1 MKASKKSIGMN
12 DYKEI
17 GGLSYANS
25 KTGQNKKEWTDG
37 KRFDCHGRFRC
48 AIDGLLYD
56 RGRIICR
63 HSDSHFL
70 FFYWGRLASRASIF
84 TASCKSAEALTIIGV
99 IISLLSLIMGMHWG
113 MCVGGLIG
121 AFLADMIA
129 GAKNYRSKKLNI
141 LSYIVYSFGP
151 MGTYIAYFADP
162 EGWASTMLQNGT
174 TQEYIN
180 AMNNAAAWWVLII
193 MIVGTA
199 LIAWLS
205 GLVGCKLLRKQ
216 FEKAGITA

>member
-70 FFYWGRLASRASIF
+70 GSPS
-84 TASCKSAEALTIIGV
+84 
-99 IISLLSLIMGMHWG
+99 
-113 MCVGGLIG
+113 
-121 AFLADMIA
+121 
-129 GAKNYRSKKLNI
+129 
-141 LSYIVYSFGP
+141 
-151 MGTYIAYFADP
+151 
-162 EGWASTMLQNGT
+162 
-174 TQEYIN
+174 
-180 AMNNAAAWWVLII
+180 
-193 MIVGTA
+193 
-199 LIAWLS
+199 
-205 GLVGCKLLRKQ
+205 
-216 FEKAGITA
+216 

>member
-1 MKASKKSIGMN
+1 MN
-12 DYKEI
+12 DYTEI

-56 RGRIICR
+56 RGRIICC
-63 HSDSHFL
+63 HSDSYFYFSIGAALLPGPVFL
-70 FFYWGRLASRASIF
+70 LLLAKVPKRWG
-84 TASCKSAEALTIIGV
+84 LTIIGV

-129 GAKNYRSKKLNI
+129 GTKNYRSK
-141 LSYIVYSFGP
+141 S
-151 MGTYIAYFADP
+151 
-162 EGWASTMLQNGT
+162 
-174 TQEYIN
+174 
-180 AMNNAAAWWVLII
+180 
-193 MIVGTA
+193 
-199 LIAWLS
+199 
-205 GLVGCKLLRKQ
+205 
-216 FEKAGITA
+216 

>member
-1 MKASKKSIGMN
+1 MN
-12 DYKEI
+12 DYTEI

-56 RGRIICR
+56 RGRIICC
-63 HSDSHFL
+63 HSDSYFYFSIGAALLPGPVFL
-70 FFYWGRLASRASIF
+70 LLLAKVPKRWG
-84 TASCKSAEALTIIGV
+84 LTIIGV

-129 GAKNYRSKKLNI
+129 GTKNYRSKKLNI
-141 LSYIVYSFGP
+141 LAYIVYSLDQWEP
-151 MGTYIAYFADP
+151 I
-162 EGWASTMLQNGT
+162 L
-174 TQEYIN
+174 
-180 AMNNAAAWWVLII
+180 LIL
-193 MIVGTA
+193 
-199 LIAWLS
+199 LIQKDGQVPCCRMEQHKS
-205 GLVGCKLLRKQ
+205 
-216 FEKAGITA
+216 ISMP